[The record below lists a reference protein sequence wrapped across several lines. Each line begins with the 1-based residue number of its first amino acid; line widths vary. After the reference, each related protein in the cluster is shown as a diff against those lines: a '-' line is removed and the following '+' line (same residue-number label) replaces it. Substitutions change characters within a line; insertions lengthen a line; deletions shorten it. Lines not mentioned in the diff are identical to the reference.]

1 MTIAIKTLEATS
13 FVDESGNLHLDEPL
27 DMPPARVRI
36 SIFIDGDGTGDD
48 GRLISV
54 KQVCDFFVNKA
65 KRLEVVQE
73 IALVGEG
80 VSIEIWTV
88 TSTSRMDFEA
98 RYPIYD
104 IQAEVAGA
112 TDSAIVNFHV
122 VNLEDLRADYSAG
135 VLPSGA
141 KSLWKR
147 EYASAD

>member
-1 MTIAIKTLEATS
+1 MAIAMKTLEATG

-65 KRLEVVQE
+65 KHLEVVQE

-104 IQAEVAGA
+104 IQAEVACA
-112 TDSAIVNFHV
+112 TDSAIVNTD
-122 VNLEDLRADYSAG
+122 NAKIYSRNVRDPRRRPARRPT
-135 VLPSGA
+135 LPTGLVA
-141 KSLWKR
+141 TP
-147 EYASAD
+147 